1 MDVALFGFTD
11 RYVSESNNNFVF
23 DDKNKNNQA
32 EGKIKKVKIS
42 NGQADVVLS
51 IDTEIASENQFV
63 YKRDHFLRIGA
74 VAKGSANSSKRYNYS
89 PVYKVSS
96 DFTKIEEVTNWEE
109 EL

>member
-32 EGKIKKVKIS
+32 EGKIKKVKLS

-51 IDTEIASENQFV
+51 IDTEIASGNQF
-63 YKRDHFLRIGA
+63 
-74 VAKGSANSSKRYNYS
+74 
-89 PVYKVSS
+89 VYKVSS

>member
-23 DDKNKNNQA
+23 DNKNKNNQA
-32 EGKIKKVKIS
+32 GGKIKKVKLS

-51 IDTEIASENQFV
+51 IDTEIASGNQF
-63 YKRDHFLRIGA
+63 
-74 VAKGSANSSKRYNYS
+74 
-89 PVYKVSS
+89 VYKVSS